1 MWTPIVVRLVAPLD
15 LAESL
20 EPFRR
25 SGDDLLDRWDGT
37 RLLRTIRLA
46 GAGGVGGRVVA
57 WRGEPGGSIA
67 DPTLAVTTDALL
79 PPPEQRDLADAIR
92 ATFVTAQPGWPD
104 LLRHDPVLAALQ
116 DRHPGLRP
124 VLQPDLF
131 TALIRSIS
139 AQQVNLTWAATTRAR
154 LATAFGERHEVA
166 GDEVFRLDP
175 ARIARA
181 TIEEIRALQ
190 FTTAKARSIVAVA
203 EAFASGATDAA
214 RIAMLRDDDVMRELV
229 ALRGIG
235 TWSAVW
241 ILART
246 YGRPRVVAGDLG
258 VRKAVARAY
267 LGRDIASEAEVRQA
281 TTHWGRHATLAQA
294 LLLRT
299 LVP

>member
-1 MWTPIVVRLVAPLD
+1 MRTPIVVRLVPPVD

-25 SGDDLLDRWDGT
+25 NGDDLLDRWDGA
-37 RLLRTIRLA
+37 RLLRTTRL
-46 GAGGVGGRVVA
+46 GGRIVA

-67 DPTLAVTTDALL
+67 APTLAVATDVPLTTA
-79 PPPEQRDLADAIR
+79 EQRDLADAVR
-92 ATFVTAQPGWPD
+92 ATFAAAQPGWPD
-104 LLRHDPVLAALQ
+104 LLRHDPVLAALHE
-116 DRHPGLRP
+116 RHPGLRP

-139 AQQVNLTWAATTRAR
+139 AQQVNLAWAATTRRR
-154 LATAFGERHEVA
+154 LAALFGDPHGVG
-166 GDEVFRLDP
+166 GDEVYRLDP
-175 ARIARA
+175 RRIAGA
-181 TIEEIRALQ
+181 PPEDIRALQ
-190 FTTAKARSIVAVA
+190 FSTSKARSIIAVA
-203 EAFASGATDAA
+203 QAFADGTVDPDRVAGQADDEVIAT
-214 RIAMLRDDDVMRELV
+214 LV
-229 ALRGIG
+229 SLRGIG
-235 TWSAVW
+235 VWSAEW

-267 LGRDIASEAEVRQA
+267 LGRDIASEAEVRAA
-281 TTHWGRHATLAQA
+281 TAHWGRHATLAQA